1 MVSVSRSRETSN
13 RNLVMNVVSRSAT
26 HLALAARQPTG
37 FVSRRFP
44 PGAASVA
51 PAASPS
57 RVVLAPK
64 VFGLPFGHAEVI
76 AEHAGR
82 VEVRSR
88 AFDNRTAPRARRLSP
103 VALAVSGASAQGL
116 MVAFRRTEP
125 ARLAAKRDR
134 RTAYG
139 ARFGRSFLPL
149 VLPLHADQSTSDG
162 EQCQGNI
169 EIDER
174 WVEVARRRLERW
186 HAQGWLD
193 FGSANDRLHGREGS
207 DTRNA

>member
-37 FVSRRFP
+37 FVSRRLP
-44 PGAASVA
+44 SGSASVA
-51 PAASPS
+51 PASSPS
-57 RVVLAPK
+57 RVVLAPQ
-64 VFGLPFGHAEVI
+64 VLGLPLGHAEVV
-76 AEHAGR
+76 AEHTGG

-88 AFDNRTAPRARRLSP
+88 AFNNGTAPRARRLSP

-116 MVAFRRTEP
+116 MVAPRRTEP
-125 ARLAAKRDR
+125 ASLAAKRDG
-134 RTAYG
+134 RTAHG
-139 ARFGRSFLPL
+139 ARFRRSFLPL
-149 VLPLHADQSTSDG
+149 VLPFHDDHSTIDG
-162 EQCQGNI
+162 AQCQGYI

-186 HAQGWLD
+186 HAQGRLD
-193 FGSANDRLHGREGS
+193 FGTANRD
-207 DTRNA
+207 